1 VLTRL
6 KVLLVEDDQAMAQMC
21 AKLIRRRGHLAVIAH
36 TSQEAVRIV
45 STFDDI
51 DVVVSDIQM
60 PEMSGIQL
68 LVSLREMNQTL
79 PVILM
84 TGYGH
89 TVSSAQVLAMGAA
102 DYLIK
107 PFEPDTF
114 LTCLER
120 ATRSDQ
126 CSILNSQFS
135 SEGE

>member
-1 VLTRL
+1 VPTQL

-21 AKLIRRRGHLAVIAH
+21 AKLIRRRGHLAVLAH
-36 TSQEAVRIV
+36 TCQEAVRIV
-45 STFDDI
+45 SASDDI

-68 LVSLREMNQTL
+68 LAHLRVMNQTL

-102 DYLIK
+102 GYLIK

-114 LTCLER
+114 LACLER
-120 ATRSDQ
+120 ATKGAPFGRA
-126 CSILNSQFS
+126 
-135 SEGE
+135 

>member
-21 AKLIRRRGHLAVIAH
+21 AKLIRRRGHQAVLAH
-36 TSQEAVRIV
+36 TCAEAVHIV
-45 STFDDI
+45 SAFDDI

-68 LVSLREMNQTL
+68 LARLRAMNQTL
-79 PVILM
+79 PIILM

-102 DYLIK
+102 DYLTK

-114 LTCLER
+114 LACLER
-120 ATRSDQ
+120 ATRSRHNATA
-126 CSILNSQFS
+126 S
-135 SEGE
+135 

>member
-1 VLTRL
+1 VLTQL
-6 KVLLVEDDQAMAQMC
+6 KVLLVDDDQAMAQMC
-21 AKLIRRRGHLAVIAH
+21 AKLIRRRGHLAIIAH
-36 TSQEAVRIV
+36 TCQEAVNIV
-45 STFDDI
+45 SAVDDL

-68 LVSLREMNQTL
+68 LVCLRAMNQTL
-79 PVILM
+79 PVVLM

-120 ATRSDQ
+120 ATTSRHNAAAS
-126 CSILNSQFS
+126 
-135 SEGE
+135 

>member
-1 VLTRL
+1 VLTQL
-6 KVLLVEDDQAMAQMC
+6 KVLLVDDDQAMAQMC
-21 AKLIRRRGHLAVIAH
+21 AKLIRRRGHLAIIAH
-36 TSQEAVRIV
+36 TCQEAVHIV
-45 STFDDI
+45 SAVDDL

-68 LVSLREMNQTL
+68 LVRLRAMNQTL
-79 PVILM
+79 PVVLM

-120 ATRSDQ
+120 ATTSRHNAAAS
-126 CSILNSQFS
+126 
-135 SEGE
+135 

>member
-1 VLTRL
+1 VLTQL

-21 AKLIRRRGHLAVIAH
+21 AKLIRRRGHLAIVAH
-36 TSQEAVRIV
+36 TCQEAVHIV
-45 STFDDI
+45 SAFDDI
-51 DVVVSDIQM
+51 DIVVSDIQM

-68 LVSLREMNQTL
+68 LARLRAMNQTL
-79 PVILM
+79 PVVLM

-114 LTCLER
+114 LACLER
-120 ATRSDQ
+120 ATTSRHNATAS
-126 CSILNSQFS
+126 
-135 SEGE
+135 

>member
-1 VLTRL
+1 VLTPL

-21 AKLIRRRGHLAVIAH
+21 AKLIRRRGHLAIIAP
-36 TSQEAVRIV
+36 TCQEAVRIV
-45 STFDDI
+45 SAFDDI
-51 DVVVSDIQM
+51 DVVVSDVQM

-68 LVSLREMNQTL
+68 LARLRAMNQTL
-79 PVILM
+79 PVVLM

-89 TVSSAQVLAMGAA
+89 MVSSAQVLAMGAA

-120 ATRSDQ
+120 ATRSRHNATA
-126 CSILNSQFS
+126 S
-135 SEGE
+135 

>member
-1 VLTRL
+1 
-6 KVLLVEDDQAMAQMC
+6 MC

-36 TSQEAVRIV
+36 TCQEAVHLV
-45 STFDDI
+45 TSFGDI

-68 LVSLREMNQTL
+68 LARLQAMNQAL

-89 TVSSAQVLAMGAA
+89 IVGSAQVLAMGAA
-102 DYLIK
+102 DYLMK

-114 LTCLER
+114 LSCLER
-120 ATRSDQ
+120 ATRSRHKANA
-126 CSILNSQFS
+126 S
-135 SEGE
+135 